1 MAMKIVASFVYAA
14 NARIA
19 ALAWE
24 DRAPIIPRR
33 ETPAGAGFPD
43 LREIASRD
51 DATSVIRRERA
62 RQREE
67 RITRA
72 AFHLGGRRDDK
83 QRSPISAR
91 ARALMSARQRQ
102 Q

>member
-33 ETPAGAGFPD
+33 ETPARAGFPD

-51 DATSVIRRERA
+51 DATS
-62 RQREE
+62 
-67 RITRA
+67 
-72 AFHLGGRRDDK
+72 
-83 QRSPISAR
+83 P
-91 ARALMSARQRQ
+91 
-102 Q
+102 